1 MNFIFTIALMSL
13 AAYIAYKVYNLFTKD
28 GEQLSEFNE
37 ELAGKTYDY
46 ELSKFHDFDKM
57 YEKESM
63 YYQWLDKSQRG
74 RFYQRTLFFKHF
86 KEYKGLDGMEVTDE
100 VKTKVAAACAQI
112 TLGFNEYDI
121 PTVERIFIVSSTFHS
136 PLIDKDVNGLM
147 MENGNIFL
155 SWEHFE
161 QGYESMEDK
170 RNLALHE
177 LAHAL
182 EIEHNFFSS
191 LPALD
196 NWKALADAY
205 FEKVQSGEL
214 QEYFRSYAG
223 SSPHE
228 FWAVSVEY
236 FFEKPDEFKN
246 TFSSLYHATARVLQ
260 QDTASLLQRFRSSG
274 NSSQD

>member
-1 MNFIFTIALMSL
+1 MVYILALAVIAAIFYLLYFRNLGNATEDEHAFEEEM
-13 AAYIAYKVYNLFTKD
+13 AHKAY
-28 GEQLSEFNE
+28 ES
-37 ELAGKTYDY
+37 
-46 ELSKFHDFDKM
+46 ELSKFPQFDEF
-57 YEKESM
+57 YVKESI
-63 YYQWLDKSQRG
+63 YYQWLDKSQRN

-86 KEYKGLDGMEVTDE
+86 KEFKGLDGLEVTDE
-100 VKTKVAAACAQI
+100 IKTKVAAACAQI
-112 TLGFNEYDI
+112 TLGFNEFDI
-121 PTVERIFIVSSTFHS
+121 PTVERIFLVSTTFHS
-136 PLIDKDVNGLM
+136 PLINKDVNGLM

-161 QGYESMEDK
+161 QGYESMEDR

-196 NWKALADAY
+196 HWSQLAEAY
-205 FEKVQSGEL
+205 YEKVQSGEL

-223 SSPHE
+223 TSPHE

-236 FFEKPDEFKN
+236 FFEKPDEFKRC
-246 TFSSLYHATARVLQ
+246 FSSLYQATARVLQ
-260 QDTASLLQRFRSSG
+260 QDTASLLQRFQSRG
-274 NSSQD
+274 NSAQD